1 MATVSHF
8 FYYFYQPSLG
18 LFQPGTSRTWMW
30 GPWPWADK
38 GVVVTA
44 HPFNASTQDR
54 TLMATDVKI
63 RTIGYDYYLVAT
75 IRNVGQDPIMIYW
88 VYLSVIGP

>member
-1 MATVSHF
+1 LATVNHF
-8 FYYFYQPSLG
+8 FYYAYHPNLG
-18 LFQPGTSRTWMW
+18 LFYPGTARTWMW
-30 GPWPWADK
+30 GPWPWSDK

-54 TLMATDVKI
+54 ALTATDVQI

-75 IRNVGQDPIMIYW
+75 IRNVGKDPLMIYW
-88 VYLSVIGP
+88 IYLSVIGP